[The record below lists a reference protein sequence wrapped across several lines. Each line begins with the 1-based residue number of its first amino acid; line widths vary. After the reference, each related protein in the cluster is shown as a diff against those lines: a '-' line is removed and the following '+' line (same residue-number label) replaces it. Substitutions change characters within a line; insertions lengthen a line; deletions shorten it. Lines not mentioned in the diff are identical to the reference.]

1 MPQIKSGSE
10 RTPLENYL
18 QGGGINFAADVAKA
32 KFPRALEPRGTRGL
46 AERTVCAV
54 DFNLTGGNV

>member
-46 AERTVCAV
+46 AGEDR
-54 DFNLTGGNV
+54 LRR